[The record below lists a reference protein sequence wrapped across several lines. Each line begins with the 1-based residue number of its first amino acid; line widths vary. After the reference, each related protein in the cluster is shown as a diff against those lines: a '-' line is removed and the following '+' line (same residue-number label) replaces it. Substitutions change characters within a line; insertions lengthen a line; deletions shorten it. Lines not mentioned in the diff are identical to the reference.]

1 MLVQKN
7 MVKRAT
13 LVRNLKMN
21 TKQQHD
27 DLVVKVKINSYKDG
41 SLEVGIESDN
51 FVWETELIENT
62 KKEVEVKVVSVLN
75 KLIIGKALLCSNKL
89 NLHLKDALD
98 FARKLKGEL
107 THGYEK
113 HECHAMLI
121 LSK

>member
-1 MLVQKN
+1 

-41 SLEVGIESDN
+41 TLEVGIESDN

-98 FARKLKGEL
+98 FAKKLAGDVTHDYSKFECQALL
-107 THGYEK
+107 T
-113 HECHAMLI
+113 